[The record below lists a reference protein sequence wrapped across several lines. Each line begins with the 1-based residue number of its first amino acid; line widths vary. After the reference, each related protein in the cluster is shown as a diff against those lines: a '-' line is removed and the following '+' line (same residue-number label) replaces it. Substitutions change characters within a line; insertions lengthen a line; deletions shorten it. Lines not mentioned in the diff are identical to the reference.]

1 MLNVYSD
8 HGNNTVHPHM
18 KYDWV
23 PIYCKVRNINVEVIL
38 ATLTSGSDS
47 LILRSVSPTF
57 SSILPAVHALTGCDS
72 TSALFGI
79 GKKSVFKA
87 IYDHP
92 DDFSDLLT
100 LNSEDDASALQAA
113 RKLTSALYDP
123 KAKRTDAIQNLNNL
137 RVKLASKKNASL
149 IKLPPCEASFTQH
162 VRRASWQTKIWMTSH
177 IAMQDTGSP

>member
-1 MLNVYSD
+1 MILHAVMADQVFESAQTAGRIIIRSPD
-8 HGNNTVHPHM
+8 AEVLVLTVHYFP
-18 KYDWV
+18 KLKSTEELW
-23 PIYCKVRNINVEVIL
+23 IQAGVI
-38 ATLTSGSDS
+38 TSTSD
-47 LILRSVSPTF
+47 LRRFIAVHSICHSVSPTF

-87 IYDHP
+87 IYDH
-92 DDFSDLLT
+92 FSDLLT
-100 LNSEDDASALQAA
+100 LNNEDDASALQAA

-149 IKLPPCEASFTQH
+149 I
-162 VRRASWQTKIWMTSH
+162 
-177 IAMQDTGSP
+177 

>member
-1 MLNVYSD
+1 M
-8 HGNNTVHPHM
+8 
-18 KYDWV
+18 
-23 PIYCKVRNINVEVIL
+23 EVIL

-47 LILRSVSPTF
+47 LILQSVSPTF

-137 RVKLASKKNASL
+137 RVKFASKKNA
-149 IKLPPCEASFTQH
+149 
-162 VRRASWQTKIWMTSH
+162 RRKTV
-177 IAMQDTGSP
+177 

>member
-1 MLNVYSD
+1 MLVL
-8 HGNNTVHPHM
+8 TVHYFP
-18 KYDWV
+18 KLKSTEELW
-23 PIYCKVRNINVEVIL
+23 IQTGVI
-38 ATLTSGSDS
+38 TSTSD
-47 LILRSVSPTF
+47 LRRFIAVHSICHSVSPTF

>member
-1 MLNVYSD
+1 MILHAVMAEELWIQAGGITSTSD
-8 HGNNTVHPHM
+8 LRRFIAVHSICH
-18 KYDWV
+18 
-23 PIYCKVRNINVEVIL
+23 
-38 ATLTSGSDS
+38 
-47 LILRSVSPTF
+47 SVSPTF

-100 LNSEDDASALQAA
+100 LNNEDDASALQAA

-149 IKLPPCEASFTQH
+149 I
-162 VRRASWQTKIWMTSH
+162 
-177 IAMQDTGSP
+177 

>member
-1 MLNVYSD
+1 MILHAVMADQVFESAQTAGRIIIRSPDTDVLML
-8 HGNNTVHPHM
+8 TVHYFP
-18 KYDWV
+18 KLKSTEELW
-23 PIYCKVRNINVEVIL
+23 IQAGGI
-38 ATLTSGSDS
+38 TSTSDRRFMAVHS
-47 LILRSVSPTF
+47 ICHSVSPTF

-87 IYDHP
+87 IYDHT

-100 LNSEDDASALQAA
+100 LNNEDDASALQAA

-149 IKLPPCEASFTQH
+149 I
-162 VRRASWQTKIWMTSH
+162 
-177 IAMQDTGSP
+177 

>member
-1 MLNVYSD
+1 M
-8 HGNNTVHPHM
+8 
-18 KYDWV
+18 
-23 PIYCKVRNINVEVIL
+23 
-38 ATLTSGSDS
+38 
-47 LILRSVSPTF
+47 
-57 SSILPAVHALTGCDS
+57 
-72 TSALFGI
+72 FGI

-100 LNSEDDASALQAA
+100 LNSEDNASISALQAA
-113 RKLTSALYDP
+113 QKLTSALYDP

-177 IAMQDTGSP
+177 IAMQDAGSP